1 MSFVKKATPPPAVE
15 EGDILKAKILNISK
29 VTSKWKDENGNP
41 REQLKFELEL
51 DNGYRFRSWIAYY
64 EHPSDKSK
72 LGKLALK
79 FMELT
84 KQDFATVDEFLD
96 ALKKFGHIYVSCTGF
111 REYEEE
117 LYPNFTIVTTKLPPL
132 QQNLTEN
139 TPRRCES
146 KQLLAKFSEALRFG
160 LPLNQEDW
168 NKSLSVE
175 ERIFLLKQG
184 FVEEKDGLYFFT
196 EKARALFQQKATAL

>member
-1 MSFVKKATPPPAVE
+1 LSFVKKATPPPAVE
-15 EGDILKAKILNISK
+15 EGDILKAKIINISK

-79 FMELT
+79 FMDLT
-84 KQDFATVDEFLD
+84 KQDFTTVDEFLD

>member
-1 MSFVKKATPPPAVE
+1 MSFVRKATPPPAVE
-15 EGDILKAKILNISK
+15 EGDILKAKIINISK

-64 EHPSDKSK
+64 EHPSNKSK

-117 LYPNFTIVTTKLPPL
+117 LYPNFAIVTTKLPPL

>member
-29 VTSKWKDENGNP
+29 VTSRWKDENGNP

-51 DNGYRFRSWIAYY
+51 ENGYRFRSWIAYY

-79 FMELT
+79 FMDLT
-84 KQDFATVDEFLD
+84 KQDFTTVDEFLD

-117 LYPNFTIVTTKLPPL
+117 LYPNFAIVTTKLPPL

>member
-1 MSFVKKATPPPAVE
+1 MSFVRKATPPPLVE
-15 EGDILKAKILNISK
+15 EGDILKARILNVSK

-41 REQLKFELEL
+41 REQLKFELQL
-51 DNGYRFRSWIAYY
+51 DNGYKFRSWIAYY

-84 KQDFATVDEFLD
+84 KEDFATVDEFLN

-117 LYPNFTIVTTKLPPL
+117 LYPNFSIVATKLPPL
-132 QQNLTEN
+132 QQSLTEN
-139 TPRRCES
+139 KPLKHDP
-146 KQLLAKFSEALRFG
+146 KQLLSRFSEPLKFG

-168 NKSLSVE
+168 NKSLPLE
-175 ERIFLLKQG
+175 ERLFLLKQG
-184 FVEEKDGLYFFT
+184 FVEEKSGLYFFT
-196 EKARALFQQKATAL
+196 EKAKALFQQKAATL

>member
-1 MSFVKKATPPPAVE
+1 LSFVKKATPPPAVE

-64 EHPSDKSK
+64 EHPSNKSK

-117 LYPNFTIVTTKLPPL
+117 LYPNFAIVTTKLPPL

>member
-117 LYPNFTIVTTKLPPL
+117 LYPNFAIVTTKLPPL

>member
-1 MSFVKKATPPPAVE
+1 LSFVKKATPPPAVE

-117 LYPNFTIVTTKLPPL
+117 LYPNFAIVTTKLPPL

>member
-15 EGDILKAKILNISK
+15 EGDILKAKIINISK

-51 DNGYRFRSWIAYY
+51 ENGYRFRSWIAYY

-79 FMELT
+79 FMDLT
-84 KQDFATVDEFLD
+84 KQDFTTVDEFLD

-117 LYPNFTIVTTKLPPL
+117 LYPNFAIVTTKLPPL

>member
-15 EGDILKAKILNISK
+15 EGDILKAKIINISK

-79 FMELT
+79 FMDLT
-84 KQDFATVDEFLD
+84 KQDFTTVDEFLD

-196 EKARALFQQKATAL
+196 EKARALFQQKAAAL

>member
-1 MSFVKKATPPPAVE
+1 LSFVKKATPPPAVE
-15 EGDILKAKILNISK
+15 EGDILKAKIINISK

-196 EKARALFQQKATAL
+196 EKARALFQQKAAAL

>member
-15 EGDILKAKILNISK
+15 EGDILKAKIINISK
-29 VTSKWKDENGNP
+29 VTSKWKDENGKP

-96 ALKKFGHIYVSCTGF
+96 ALKRFGHIYVS
-111 REYEEE
+111 
-117 LYPNFTIVTTKLPPL
+117 L
-132 QQNLTEN
+132 
-139 TPRRCES
+139 
-146 KQLLAKFSEALRFG
+146 
-160 LPLNQEDW
+160 
-168 NKSLSVE
+168 SL
-175 ERIFLLKQG
+175 IHI
-184 FVEEKDGLYFFT
+184 
-196 EKARALFQQKATAL
+196 

>member
-1 MSFVKKATPPPAVE
+1 LSFVKKATPPPAVE

-84 KQDFATVDEFLD
+84 KQDFTTVDEFLD

-117 LYPNFTIVTTKLPPL
+117 LYPNFAIVTTKLPPL

-196 EKARALFQQKATAL
+196 EKARALFQQKAAAL

>member
-51 DNGYRFRSWIAYY
+51 ENGYRFRSWIAYY

-79 FMELT
+79 FMDLT
-84 KQDFATVDEFLD
+84 KQDFTTVDEFLD

-117 LYPNFTIVTTKLPPL
+117 LYPNFAIVTTKLPPL

-196 EKARALFQQKATAL
+196 EKARALFQQKAAAL